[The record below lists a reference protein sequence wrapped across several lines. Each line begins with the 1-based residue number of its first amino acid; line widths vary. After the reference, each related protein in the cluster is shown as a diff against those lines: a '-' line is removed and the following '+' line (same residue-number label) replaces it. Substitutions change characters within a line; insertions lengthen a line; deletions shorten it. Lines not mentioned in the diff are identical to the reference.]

1 MTFTV
6 TVEGIILLLLQV
18 LGLIVGGYLLVV
30 LKNANQLIL
39 NVNKTLTANQEK
51 LDKLLLNLEELSGN
65 TAHVSG
71 ELKNQFE
78 TNKVIISSIFQ
89 TGADSMFL
97 INDATSR
104 IRTLVSNFNE
114 IVRLVNGI
122 IKKVK

>member
-6 TVEGIILLLLQV
+6 TVEGILLLLLQV
-18 LGLIVGGYLLVV
+18 LGLVVGGYLLVV

-51 LDKLLLNLEELSGN
+51 IDKLLLNLEELSGN

-97 INDATSR
+97 ISDTTSR

-114 IVRLVNGI
+114 IIRLVNRF